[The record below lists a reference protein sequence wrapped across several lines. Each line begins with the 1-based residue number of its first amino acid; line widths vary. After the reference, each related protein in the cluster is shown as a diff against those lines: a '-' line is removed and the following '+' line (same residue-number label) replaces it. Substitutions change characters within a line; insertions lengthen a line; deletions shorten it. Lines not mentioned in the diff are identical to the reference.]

1 MHYAVAPHPSC
12 ANWNNWRLSSMPRPM
27 LCVLRSTV
35 SPSLRCVVRR
45 GRSMGEAFYID
56 GFRYAVG
63 STSAP
68 VLVCIKREGYY
79 ILTVESGHNI
89 LENGN
94 NTLYLQGQA
103 FPGGNISYTS
113 DAIVVGCDVDSTQ
126 TQGNVVVKQGS
137 LIFDSSVKTV
147 IQNGFKCE
155 KGARL
160 TIK

>member
-1 MHYAVAPHPSC
+1 MKKIFMLAVLLC
-12 ANWNNWRLSSMPRPM
+12 GTLS
-27 LCVLRSTV
+27 
-35 SPSLRCVVRR
+35 
-45 GRSMGEAFYID
+45 
-56 GFRYAVG
+56 GFAEK
-63 STSAP
+63 TP
-68 VLVCIKREGYY
+68 IK
-79 ILTVESGHNI
+79 TVESGHNI

-103 FPGGNISYTS
+103 FTGGNISYTS

-155 KGARL
+155 KGARI